1 MGKNNLYVEYLLG
14 DLESYIISQK
24 AEINSIINEKKELTL
39 KDSAFIFD
47 RFSKSLK
54 KTTDLIKHINEV
66 EDAHLLK
73 HISIITSET
82 LAWILFTLPMI
93 ETNIPIFMED
103 LFVKNRHIVDAIG
116 ELLIQFEETIDQPSK
131 IKEIEKELLTQI
143 NDISMTISSLSEMI
157 QKGSLPN

>member
-1 MGKNNLYVEYLLG
+1 
-14 DLESYIISQK
+14 
-24 AEINSIINEKKELTL
+24 
-39 KDSAFIFD
+39 
-47 RFSKSLK
+47 
-54 KTTDLIKHINEV
+54 
-66 EDAHLLK
+66 
-73 HISIITSET
+73 
-82 LAWILFTLPMI
+82 
-93 ETNIPIFMED
+93 MED

>member
-66 EDAHLLK
+66 EDAHLLDTLYTAYDRDK
-73 HISIITSET
+73 YPHIHGRS
-82 LAWILFTLPMI
+82 FC
-93 ETNIPIFMED
+93 
-103 LFVKNRHIVDAIG
+103 
-116 ELLIQFEETIDQPSK
+116 
-131 IKEIEKELLTQI
+131 KEQTY
-143 NDISMTISSLSEMI
+143 S
-157 QKGSLPN
+157 